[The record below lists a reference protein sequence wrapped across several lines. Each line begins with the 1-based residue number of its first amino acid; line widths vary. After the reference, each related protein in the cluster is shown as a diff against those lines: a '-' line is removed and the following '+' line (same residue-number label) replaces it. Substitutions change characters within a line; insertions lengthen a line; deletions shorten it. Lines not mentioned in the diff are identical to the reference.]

1 MNFQYVA
8 VGKDRRVV
16 QGTISATAEMQVEE
30 WLKKSQLKPLSIKA
44 AARSTNLMKSLFPDS
59 KKVKRQ
65 DLVHFFQQM
74 ATLMNS
80 GVPLLTAMQLLKD
93 NSRRA
98 AYKDL
103 LDSLIADLSAGSSLN
118 RAMAKKPKA
127 FTSVYVRLV
136 EAGEKSGMLETVF
149 RHLAGYL
156 QREMAIVQR
165 IQKAMMYPAIVI
177 GVAVVVLG
185 ILIMMVLPSLAEMLL
200 GFNTDLPITTRI
212 VIGLSD
218 FMQKWKMFILLGIPL
233 TPTVL
238 IMSARSKQGKKF
250 MGRLLLQLPGFSQIT
265 IQRNLAH
272 FSRTMS
278 LMLNAG
284 LPLPDCLSMAKESAP
299 NLHFQQVLASVRA
312 KVMDGEGLA
321 KSLQI
326 VPFIPPLYVQMIS
339 SGEQAGTL
347 EGNLGSMADFYER
360 EVEDRLVTMTS
371 LIEPVMTIALGCMIA
386 FIALSVLMP
395 MFTLMD
401 AIGGKQ

>member
-8 VGKDRRVV
+8 VGRDRRVV

-30 WLKKSQLKPLSIKA
+30 WLQKSQLRPLSIKA
-44 AARSTNLMKSLFPDS
+44 AARSSTLMKTLFPES
-59 KKVKRQ
+59 KNIKRQ

-98 AYKDL
+98 GYRDL
-103 LDSLIADLSAGSSLN
+103 LTSLINDLSSGSSLN

-127 FTSVYVRLV
+127 FPSVYVRLI

-156 QREMAIVQR
+156 QREMGIIQR
-165 IQKAMMYPAIVI
+165 IQKAMMYPSIVI

-185 ILIMMVLPSLAEMLL
+185 ILITMVLPSLTEMLTS
-200 GFNTDLPITTRI
+200 FDTELPITTKI
-212 VIGLSD
+212 VVGLSN
-218 FMQKWKMFILLGIPL
+218 FMQKWRLVILAIGLLAPPL
-233 TPTVL
+233 L
-238 IMSARSKQGKKF
+238 IWFMRSKHGKKVA
-250 MGRLLLQLPGFSQIT
+250 GRVLLKVPGFSQIT

-284 LPLPDCLSMAKESAP
+284 LPLPDCLAMAKDGIP
-299 NLHFQQVLASVRA
+299 NSYFQQALTKVRA

-321 KSLQI
+321 KSLQSI
-326 VPFIPPLYVQMIS
+326 PLIPPLYVQMIS

-347 EGNLGSMADFYER
+347 ETNLGSMADFYER
-360 EVEDRLVTMTS
+360 EVEDHLVTMTS
-371 LIEPVMTIALGCMIA
+371 LIEPVMTIGLGCVIA

-401 AIGGKQ
+401 AIGGK

>member
-16 QGTISATAEMQVEE
+16 QGIISASAEMQVEE
-30 WLKKSQLKPLSIKA
+30 WLKKSQLRPLSIRA
-44 AARSTNLMKSLFPDS
+44 AARSSTLMKGLFPES
-59 KKVKRQ
+59 KNIKRQ

-80 GVPLLTAMQLLKD
+80 GVPLLTALQLLRD

-98 AYKDL
+98 GYREL
-103 LDSLIADLSAGSSLN
+103 LDSMIAELNAGSSLN

-127 FTSVYVRLV
+127 FPSVYIRLV
-136 EAGEKSGMLETVF
+136 EAGEKSGKLETVF
-149 RHLAGYL
+149 RHLAAYL

-185 ILIMMVLPSLAEMLL
+185 VLITMVLPSLSEMLA
-200 GFNTDLPITTRI
+200 GFDTELPITTRI
-212 VIGLSD
+212 VIGFSN
-218 FMQKWKMFILLGIPL
+218 FMQEWQLLILLVASLMPPAFILF
-233 TPTVL
+233 
-238 IMSARSKQGKKF
+238 ARSREGKKIL
-250 MGRLLLQLPGFSQIT
+250 GRVFLKAPGFSQIT
-265 IQRNLAH
+265 IQRNMAH

-284 LPLPDCLSMAKESAP
+284 LPLPDCLGMAKDGMP
-299 NLHFQQVLASVRA
+299 NSYFQQALNTVRTR
-312 KVMDGEGLA
+312 VMEGEGLS
-321 KSLQI
+321 KSLQQI
-326 VPFIPPLYVQMIS
+326 SFMPPLYIQMIA

-347 EGNLGSMADFYER
+347 ESNLASMADFYER

-371 LIEPVMTIALGCMIA
+371 LIEPVMTIGLGCMIA

-395 MFTLMD
+395 MFSLMD
-401 AIGGKQ
+401 VIGGKQ